1 MVLYNPMV
9 ALGVVVGEEG
19 DTDVSVQLAGLEVP
33 GEEVA
38 IVEKLFSYP
47 LGEDVLGYVGINIIT

>member
-1 MVLYNPMV
+1 MV
-9 ALGVVVGEEG
+9 AFGVVVGEEG